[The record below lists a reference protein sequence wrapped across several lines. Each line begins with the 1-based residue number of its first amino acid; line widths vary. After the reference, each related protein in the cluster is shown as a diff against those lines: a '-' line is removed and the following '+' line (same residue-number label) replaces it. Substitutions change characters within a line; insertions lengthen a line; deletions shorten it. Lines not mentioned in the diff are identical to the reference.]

1 MTLSELDVYY
11 NTVDVIEEAVY
22 DDTKFPVVKDKK
34 TKNCCM
40 MALELTK
47 VFINYIKHSNKK
59 NATKKED

>member
-34 TKNCCM
+34 N
-40 MALELTK
+40 
-47 VFINYIKHSNKK
+47 
-59 NATKKED
+59 